1 MKKIITSTSN
11 ILAACVALCSAVWPQ
26 GAEYRNVSTEPTKPA
41 VIAEIEAKS
50 EEPQQIIL
58 STKNNTPEPKP
69 VAEIEP
75 LKEVV
80 TTIVE
85 KFEPPQPAKPAK
97 PASNSASSPAQP
109 SSDPTPGSKPVID
122 GKPHVWI
129 PGFGWIEDHGGGSV
143 GITVD
148 GEGDINKQ
156 VCVMGGGTR
165 VGNSGDELTGHKV
178 GIMGGGSVVE
188 DMYENGNKIGIMGGD
203 EPHAKKVT
211 PPQAE
216 LPEPEGEVIYIQFVE
231 VPEKNSKPPDYKPN
245 TTPPGQ

>member
-1 MKKIITSTSN
+1 MKKIITSTSI
-11 ILAACVALCSAVWPQ
+11 ILAACVVLCSAVWPQ
-26 GAEYRNVSTEPTKPA
+26 GAEYRNISAEPMEPA

-50 EEPQQIIL
+50 GERQQIIL
-58 STKNNTPEPKP
+58 STQNNTPEPKL

-85 KFEPPQPAKPAK
+85 KFEPPQPAKPA
-97 PASNSASSPAQP
+97 SNSASSPAQP
-109 SSDPTPGSKPVID
+109 SSDPKPGSKTVID

-129 PGFGWIEDHGGGSV
+129 PGFGWIEDHGSGSV

-156 VCVMGGGTR
+156 VGVMGGGTR
-165 VGNSGDELTGHKV
+165 VGNPGDELTGHKV
-178 GIMGGGSVVE
+178 GIMGGCGSVAE

-203 EPHAKKVT
+203 EPHAGKAT
-211 PPQAE
+211 FPSAE
-216 LPEPEGEVIYIQFVE
+216 VPEPEGDVKYIKFAE
-231 VPEKNSKPPDYKPN
+231 VPEKNSTPPAYKPN
-245 TTPPGQ
+245 TTSSGQ